1 MPSNK
6 AIIESFGVLGAAAVQ
21 GGPADKGQID
31 AAAKVWGMVLG
42 DLSDADL
49 EKAVLAYLRDE
60 KVCQFWPQPGV
71 LLARAPGRKPPID
84 DSSEAWGEAAAWI
97 RDSRNAV
104 GILYTAG
111 YTDRAPW
118 AEGAPVREGQP
129 VRDQVRDAAI
139 RAGIRAMGGCSALL
153 NLGDRDLSSD
163 TEAGLRKAF
172 RDAYTSSKT
181 TGLRAA
187 ADQAIT
193 VLTGGGARQIE
204 RRGPEPIGRSLLSTV
219 PADRPAAR

>member
-1 MPSNK
+1 M
-6 AIIESFGVLGAAAVQ
+6 
-21 GGPADKGQID
+21 AD
-31 AAAKVWGMVLG
+31 VV
-42 DLSDADL
+42 DADFDR
-49 EKAVLAYLRDE
+49 AVIGYLLDPVDSEFFPRTPG
-60 KVCQFWPQPGV
+60 KVLKYARGKQPPV
-71 LLARAPGRKPPID
+71 D

-118 AEGAPVREGQP
+118 AEGAPAREGQP

-153 NLGDRDLSSD
+153 NLGDRDLSTD

-181 TGLRAA
+181 TGLRDAS
-187 ADQAIT
+187 DRAIT
-193 VLTGGGARQIE
+193 ALTGGGARQIE
-204 RRGPEPIGRSLLSTV
+204 RQGPEPIGRSLPSTV
-219 PADRPAAR
+219 LADRPAAR